1 MQQGS
6 ETINPMPSD
15 TLPQLSERE
24 REILR
29 LVATGATNQQIA
41 AQLNISANTVKVHL
55 RNIFGK
61 IGVASRTEATVYAI
75 KAGLVS
81 MDATTAVIS
90 SPPGDGATL
99 SDAGA
104 SPSAQ
109 QTSSSSGTTATR
121 RVHLKPY
128 VVAGVVIV
136 LLAVLSVVLL
146 VMMNCSGQVTSA
158 ALEESMTGEA
168 KRWQKRSP
176 MPAKRS
182 DFAVAAYD
190 GYLYV
195 IGGVTD
201 GRLNPTM
208 AQFDPLTDQWTSL
221 GEKPT
226 PVSHIRAVT
235 VGRRIYIPGGE
246 DDQGNVLNVF
256 EAYDPVTQEWEQLPP
271 LPEPRSRYAL
281 VGFDGRI
288 YVMGGWNGST
298 VCADM
303 FIYDP
308 ATKSWSAGPPLPTA
322 RLNADAAVIDRRIYV
337 IGGTTGREPLRT
349 NEYYDEDKQMWRK
362 GAPLTE
368 PVASPATVGIINRI
382 LVFDAQSGRMLQYT
396 PMLDEWTSSEIPPN
410 IMISSRAI
418 LVQTSIFVFG
428 AEESDGFVGEYQAIY
443 NTFLPGTVNQ

>member
-1 MQQGS
+1 MS
-6 ETINPMPSD
+6 SD
-15 TLPQLSERE
+15 TRPQLSERE

-55 RNIFGK
+55 RNIFSK

-81 MDATTAVIS
+81 VEATKTVIIPSPDNAPTA
-90 SPPGDGATL
+90 P
-99 SDAGA
+99 DAGNA
-104 SPSAQ
+104 PSAHQ
-109 QTSSSSGTTATR
+109 PFLSPETKVPRWQRSQ
-121 RVHLKPY
+121 Y
-128 VVAGVVIV
+128 YIVAGVVIA
-136 LLAVLSVVLL
+136 LLALVSITLL
-146 VMMNCSGQVTSA
+146 IINRSGQATSA
-158 ALEESMTGEA
+158 LPEESVTGEA
-168 KRWQKRSP
+168 KRWRQRSP
-176 MPAKRS
+176 MPSKRS

-195 IGGVTD
+195 IGGRTD
-201 GRLNPTM
+201 GRINPTI

-235 VGRRIYIPGGE
+235 IGRRIYIPGGE
-246 DDQGNVLNVF
+246 DGQGNVLNVF
-256 EAYDPVTQEWEQLPP
+256 EAYDPVTRQWDQLPP

-281 VGFDGRI
+281 VSLDGRI
-288 YVMGGWNGST
+288 YVIGGWNGST

-322 RLNADAAVIDRRIYV
+322 RFNADAAVIDRRIYV
-337 IGGTTGREPLRT
+337 IGGSTGRAPLHL
-349 NEYYDEDKQMWRK
+349 NEYYDEDKQIWNR
-362 GAPLTE
+362 GAPLAE
-368 PVASPATVGIINRI
+368 PVGSPAAVSVINLI
-382 LVFDAQSGRMLQYT
+382 LVFDAQSGRMLQYA
-396 PMLDEWTSSEIPPN
+396 PLLDEWTVSPVPSD

-418 LVQTSIFVFG
+418 LVQTSIFIFG
-428 AEESDGFVGEYQAIY
+428 AEESNGLLNEYQAIY